1 MFFVFFKSL
10 FFSFYYLFKSS
21 KAYFDSQKKNI
32 FKDLSLFVLTMG
44 YTVIAP
50 IGDNPKALFVGMK
63 EFPTEKV
70 IMVAPHDHL
79 GAAKKLA
86 KKLEV
91 FTIETQ
97 IIEIKEHVMEEM
109 FRIFGELCAAYDV
122 DDLVVNVATG
132 DRMSTCAAL
141 SAAYANGLKSFGV
154 SGDTCMLM
162 PIMKLSYYNELS
174 DNKLKILKA
183 LEVEDYKSLAELHK
197 ELKMSISLLSYHIN
211 GNYKYKGLK
220 EHRLVESKEKNN
232 NLYVKLSDMGNL
244 LLKGYIKPKPG
255 GD

>member
-1 MFFVFFKSL
+1 
-10 FFSFYYLFKSS
+10 
-21 KAYFDSQKKNI
+21 
-32 FKDLSLFVLTMG
+32 MG

-50 IGDNPKALFVGMK
+50 IGDNTKALFVGMK

-70 IMVAPHDHL
+70 IMLTPSTYL
-79 GAAKKLA
+79 SAAKKLSR
-86 KKLEV
+86 KLEV

-97 IIEIKEHVMEEM
+97 IIELKHNLMEDM
-109 FRIFGELCAAYDV
+109 FRVFGELCAAYDV

-154 SGDTCMLM
+154 DGNSCMML

-174 DNKLKILKA
+174 ENKLKILKE
-183 LEVEDYKSLAELHK
+183 LEVDDYKSLSELNQK
-197 ELKMSISLLSYHIN
+197 LKMSISLLSYHIN

-220 EHRLVESKEKNN
+220 EHRLVEVKEQNN
-232 NLYVKLSDMGNL
+232 NLLVKLSEMGNL
-244 LLKGYIKPKPG
+244 LLKGYIKPKTDG
-255 GD
+255 GN